1 MTLLAPPADG
11 SVVPFL
17 FLQTKSALR
26 EAGADPHD
34 VSDALFCY
42 RRAIGS
48 GQSVRDAAIWALR
61 FFYLLSAA
69 TAEAAEPS
77 LSAPELAPR
86 ESQDRW
92 IAGNDDDREDACE
105 DEGSE
110 HDGREP
116 EEDND
121 ASDYEASLCGIGFGI
136 GDYTGADKEGT
147 SAPFTLD
154 QSQGR

>member
-1 MTLLAPPADG
+1 MSATFEHPAVTRQRLRQRLTALIDRLITMLDEIDG
-11 SVVPFL
+11 EPDL
-17 FLQTKSALR
+17 
-26 EAGADPHD
+26 EDGAE
-34 VSDALFCY
+34 
-42 RRAIGS
+42 G
-48 GQSVRDAAIWALR
+48 
-61 FFYLLSAA
+61 
-69 TAEAAEPS
+69 EPS
-77 LSAPELAPR
+77 LSARELAPR

-92 IAGNDDDREDACE
+92 IAGNDDDREEACE

-154 QSQGR
+154 QSQGS